1 MMLLV
6 AYRRS
11 VCSQCAMKHVVF
23 LLTAFLLAEC
33 SKRPG
38 TDGEYDHL
46 RSLLS
51 DFDVLKLSS
60 LQQHSVRKRDVQ
72 SHTHAERLLTFTA
85 LHRHFRLYLTSNT
98 ELFTEDFSAVVVE
111 KDGTHQNF
119 EVHRQNFFTGH
130 VIGEENSRVQ
140 AHVDDNDFTAHI
152 LTDEAEYNIEPLW
165 RLTQSPPDGRLLV
178 YRSEDIRNVSR
189 LAAPKVCGYITA
201 EASQLLPEHV
211 RTATAA
217 EEKQEE
223 EGEENSRV
231 QAHVDDNDF
240 TAHILTDEAEY
251 NIEPLWRL
259 TQSPPDGRL
268 LVYRSEDIRNV
279 SRLAA
284 PKVCGYITA
293 EASQLLP
300 EHVRTATAAEEKQE
314 EEGERFRVQVGI

>member
-23 LLTAFLLAEC
+23 LLTALLWAEC

-85 LHRHFRLYLTSNT
+85 LHRHFRLYLSSNT

-165 RLTQSPPDGRLLV
+165 RLTQG
-178 YRSEDIRNVSR
+178 
-189 LAAPKVCGYITA
+189 
-201 EASQLLPEHV
+201 
-211 RTATAA
+211 
-217 EEKQEE
+217 
-223 EGEENSRV
+223 
-231 QAHVDDNDF
+231 
-240 TAHILTDEAEY
+240 
-251 NIEPLWRL
+251 
-259 TQSPPDGRL
+259 PPDGRL